1 MTRLNL
7 LASAVILSLA
17 ATAGGSAFGA
27 GHAGW
32 AVELS
37 GKVDGGNRLVLA
49 GLVLAGFERHRVSR
63 YGFERGHR
71 HRFGKPR
78 RRGFRHRHWR
88 DRYFFSFA
96 FPYYGHYRYD
106 RYDYPYAPPLAP
118 APSAGPAPPTAPDES
133 SDCREIVMDV
143 IIGGVEQKA
152 YGTACQQADG
162 SWKITN

>member
-7 LASAVILSLA
+7 LASAVVLALA

-27 GHAGW
+27 GYASW
-32 AVELS
+32 AVKPPGRIYGSIPAVAAEFKRHLVS
-37 GKVDGGNRLVLA
+37 GVR
-49 GLVLAGFERHRVSR
+49 
-63 YGFERGHR
+63 FERGHR
-71 HRFGKPR
+71 RGFRKPR
-78 RRGFRHRHWR
+78 RRGFRRRHRYWP

-96 FPYYGHYRYD
+96 FPLYGYYRYD
-106 RYDYPYAPPLAP
+106 RYDYPYVPPPAA
-118 APSAGPAPPTAPDES
+118 APSAGPAPVPDES
-133 SDCREIVMDV
+133 SACREIVMDV